1 MGSSIGRF
9 GVRWVAGV
17 GAVGA
22 AGAWL
27 AWAALPPVP
36 VPAENPITEPK
47 RVLGKILFWDEQLST
62 SNAVS
67 CGTCHIPARA
77 GADPRL
83 ARNPGRDGLIN
94 TPDDI
99 LGSPGIIRSDAEND
113 YERDAVFGLLP
124 QITGRAA
131 NSPINSGYAPELF
144 WDGRAR
150 SRFVDP
156 ATGQVAIAAGGALES
171 QAVVP
176 ILNSVE
182 MAHAG
187 YDWNGVSVKL
197 ASVRP
202 LDLATNIPPDV
213 AGALADRPGYGE
225 LFGRAFGD
233 GAITP
238 RRIAFA
244 IATYQ
249 RTLVSDQ
256 APWDRFVAGQSN
268 ALTPQQA
275 QGWQLF
281 QGAARCNVCHAAPQF
296 TDFSFRNIGLRP
308 IAEDQ
313 GRQVVT
319 GLAADRGKFKVPSLR
334 NVGLKRT
341 YMHNGQFQAIP
352 GVMGFYAQGP
362 GAPPQFPDN
371 RDPLMTQIFLPPQDA
386 GLIDDFIRNGL
397 TDPRVAAEQFPFDR
411 PVLFADRPANQAVL
425 IGGGNP
431 GSGGLV
437 PTPIVQAPPLVG
449 NREYRVGL
457 DRALGGASATLALAF
472 TPPVSG
478 RITPQA
484 TLGPV
489 PTTGAGPGTGMATVH
504 FALRPW
510 QFRGGRTMFAQWI
523 VNDPGAAAGVARSA
537 VAQVPLFCGSYGCPC
552 PADVNADGV
561 ADFSDLLEYLNLFN
575 SAAFDA
581 DVNLDGVVDFN
592 DLLEFI
598 NLFNAGC

>member
-1 MGSSIGRF
+1 VAFFWAIAL
-9 GVRWVAGV
+9 GVACPARAD
-17 GAVGA
+17 
-22 AGAWL
+22 
-27 AWAALPPVP
+27 LPPVP

-62 SNAVS
+62 SNVVS
-67 CGTCHIPARA
+67 CGTCHVPGRA
-77 GADPRL
+77 GADPRI

-94 TPDDI
+94 TPDDV
-99 LGSPGIIRSDAEND
+99 LGSPGIIRSNAAND

-150 SRFVDP
+150 STFVDP
-156 ATGQVAIAAGGALES
+156 QTGEVAIAAGGALES
-171 QAVVP
+171 QAVAP
-176 ILNSVE
+176 ILNNVE

-187 YDWNGVSVKL
+187 LNWDGVCVRL

-202 LDLATNIPPDV
+202 LELATNIPPDV
-213 AGALADRPGYGE
+213 AAVLAERPSYAE
-225 LFGRAFGD
+225 LFRRAFGD
-233 GAITP
+233 GEITA
-238 RRIAFA
+238 RRVAFA

-249 RTLVSDQ
+249 RTLISDQ
-256 APWDRFVAGQSN
+256 APWDRFIAGQTN

-281 QGAARCNVCHAAPQF
+281 QGAARCNDCHTAPHF

-308 IAEDQ
+308 IEEDR
-313 GRQVVT
+313 GRQDVT
-319 GLAADRGKFKVPSLR
+319 GLAGDRGRFKVPSLR
-334 NVGLKRT
+334 NAGLKRT
-341 YMHNGQFQAIP
+341 YMHNGQFQSIQQ
-352 GVMGFYAQGP
+352 VMGFYARGP

-371 RDPLMTQIFLPPQDA
+371 RDPLMTQIVLPPQDA
-386 GLIDDFIRNGL
+386 ALIDDFIRNGL

-411 PVLFADRPANQAVL
+411 PVLYSERPANQAVL
-425 IGGGNP
+425 IGGGTA
-431 GSGGLV
+431 GSGGFV

-449 NREYRVGL
+449 SREYRVGL
-457 DRALGGASATLALAF
+457 DRALGGTTARLALAF
-472 TPPVSG
+472 VPPVNG
-478 RITPQA
+478 RITPQVM
-484 TLGPV
+484 LEPV
-489 PTTGAGPGTGMATVH
+489 PTGGTGPGNGVATVH

-523 VNDPGAAAGVARSA
+523 INDPGAPAGTARSA
-537 VAQVPLFCGSYGCPC
+537 VAQIPLFCGSYGCPC
-552 PADVNADGV
+552 PADVNADGEV
-561 ADFSDLLEYLNLFN
+561 DFNDLLEFLNFFQ

-592 DLLEFI
+592 DLLEFLNI
-598 NLFNAGC
+598 YNTAC